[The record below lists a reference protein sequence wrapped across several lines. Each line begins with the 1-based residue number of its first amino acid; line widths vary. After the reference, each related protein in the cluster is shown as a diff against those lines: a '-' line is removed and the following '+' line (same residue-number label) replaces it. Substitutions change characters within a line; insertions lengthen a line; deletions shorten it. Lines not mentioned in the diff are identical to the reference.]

1 MKDIVV
7 IGAGAIG
14 MASAFRLAKESHNV
28 TIVDPVAP
36 GSKASSHNAG
46 WVVPTMSEPVPAPG
60 VLTKTMKWLW
70 KRIRHCISAHLQTG
84 GFILSCC
91 ECCSTPAVNTTSPAQ
106 KR

>member
-14 MASAFRLAKESHNV
+14 MASAFRLAKEGHNV
-28 TIVDPVAP
+28 TIVDSVAP

-60 VLTKTMKWLW
+60 VLTKAMKWLW
-70 KRIRHCISAHLQTG
+70 KKIRRCISARRRTG
-84 GFILSCC
+84 AFILFCC
-91 ECCSTPAVNTTSPAQ
+91 GCCSTPAVSTMPLAP

>member
-14 MASAFRLAKESHNV
+14 MASAFRLAKEGHNV

-46 WVVPTMSEPVPAPG
+46 WVVPTMSEPVPAPRCTHQG
-60 VLTKTMKWLW
+60 HEMALEK
-70 KRIRHCISAHLQTG
+70 
-84 GFILSCC
+84 GFA
-91 ECCSTPAVNTTSPAQ
+91 AVY
-106 KR
+106 